1 MRTIRKLSFLGILA
15 VTIAVLF
22 LVGISFV
29 QTQAKTQKGKP
40 DKPSVGPPGK
50 GKNETWAVQIPTSRT
65 MLQGEM
71 DYIYVNSNDDILS
84 KTPKINIDYGK
95 IPLYFIPNKGQVD
108 SNALFYAKA
117 SQYILW
123 MTKEGLV
130 FDSVKKTAKETQIQ
144 KRKMDFENH
153 QTPFAIDHSSS
164 YKRDVSRLIFL
175 NANNNMEIVPVD
187 MTAHRVNYFIGN
199 EKSKWKRN
207 IPTSK
212 AVLYKEIYRNID
224 LKVYGMERQIECDW
238 VVKPGGSPEDIRF
251 EYKNVRGTRID
262 MEGKLAIKTEFGEL
276 IHKKP
281 LSYQVIE
288 GKKIEIG
295 VEFKKTRKN
304 TYGFKVQKFNT
315 DYELII
321 DPLIYS
327 TYIGGSLDDCGY
339 GIAVDGSRN
348 AYITGYTLSS
358 GFPTTTGAYDN
369 DFNGGDCDVFITKVN
384 STGTDLLYSTFLGGS
399 GDEIGL
405 GIAIDG
411 SGNAY
416 VTGWTRSTDYPTTS
430 GAYDTEYHGGDNDIF
445 VTKLNSSGND
455 LEYSTYLGTSYG
467 MENADASYG
476 IAVDGSG
483 NAYITGYSRVFT
495 YIGGVMIKH
504 HLVLVKKLNST
515 GTDVLYSIQLG
526 SVNDDS
532 EGCGYGIA
540 VDGSGN
546 AYVTGYTSSWDFP
559 NTSGCYDTYPS
570 YPTAAFLSKIDS
582 TGALLYSTYLGADG
596 HNEGYGIAVDGSG
609 NAYITGYTD
618 ASDFPTTTGA
628 YDTSHN
634 GDDDIFVTKIDPAGN
649 GTNDLLYSTF
659 LGGSGDYNCGEG
671 IAVDGSGYAY
681 VTGTTNST
689 DFPTTTDAYDTSHN
703 GDYDIFVTRIDPA
716 GNGIN
721 DLLYSTFLGG
731 TDYDYGF
738 GIAVELES
746 ALYVTGVTWSTD
758 FPTTVGAYDTSSNG
772 EWDAFLSKI
781 SSYVTL
787 TISTST
793 GGTTD
798 PSPGDYT
805 YDKGTEVTITA
816 SPDTNYDF
824 SHWTGDVPSGH
835 ENDNPVT
842 VTMDEDKSIIAN
854 FSSTSTGD
862 GGDGDSDTGGGGGC
876 FIATA
881 CYGTA
886 MAEEVKI
893 LSALRDRYL
902 LPNPVGQAFVRFYYK
917 YSPKVADFIRDN
929 ESLKAIV
936 REFLKPIV
944 CIVALL
950 R

>member
-1 MRTIRKLSFLGILA
+1 MTKLISKISFLLVFLIL
-15 VTIAVLF
+15 
-22 LVGISFV
+22 ISF
-29 QTQAKTQKGKP
+29 QTSTTQIGAQEVKAHQVIKAR
-40 DKPSVGPPGK
+40 K
-50 GKNETWAVQIPTSRT
+50 
-65 MLQGEM
+65 
-71 DYIYVNSNDDILS
+71 LS

-108 SNALFYAKA
+108 GNALFYAKT

-130 FDSVKKTAKETQIQ
+130 FDSVKKTGKETQIQ
-144 KRKMDFENH
+144 KSKMDFENH

-175 NANNNMEIVPVD
+175 NTNNNTEIVPVD

-224 LKVYGMERQIECDW
+224 LKVYGIERQIEYDW

-251 EYKNVRGTRID
+251 EYKNVKGTRID

-315 DYELII
+315 DYKLII

-327 TYIGGSLDDCGY
+327 TYTGGSSNDCGY
-339 GIAVDGSRN
+339 GIALDGSRN
-348 AYITGYTLSS
+348 TYITGYSNSS
-358 GFPTTTGAYDN
+358 DFPTTTGAYDN
-369 DFNGGDCDVFITKVN
+369 DFNGGDYDVFITKVN

-399 GDEIGL
+399 GDERGN

-416 VTGWTRSTDYPTTS
+416 VTGWTDSTDYPTTS

-467 MENADASYG
+467 IDHADASYG

-483 NAYITGYSRVFT
+483 NAYITGYSRVLT
-495 YIGGVMIKH
+495 YIGGVMLKYH
-504 HLVLVKKLNST
+504 RGLVKKLNST
-515 GTDVLYSIQLG
+515 GTSELYSKLLG
-526 SVNDDS
+526 GYEDDS
-532 EGCGYGIA
+532 ESCGYGIA

-546 AYVTGYTSSWDFP
+546 AYVAGYTTSVYFP
-559 NTSGCYDTYPS
+559 ITTGAYDTDLS
-570 YPTAAFLSKIDS
+570 YITDAFLTKIDS
-582 TGALLYSTYLGADG
+582 TGAYLYSTYLGG
-596 HNEGYGIAVDGSG
+596 WGYERGYGIAVDGSG

-634 GDDDIFVTKIDPAGN
+634 GDYDIFVTK
-649 GTNDLLYSTF
+649 
-659 LGGSGDYNCGEG
+659 
-671 IAVDGSGYAY
+671 
-681 VTGTTNST
+681 
-689 DFPTTTDAYDTSHN
+689 
-703 GDYDIFVTRIDPA
+703 IDPA

-731 TDYDYGF
+731 SGDYDYGE
-738 GIAVELES
+738 GIAVDGGGN
-746 ALYVTGVTWSTD
+746 AYVSGTTNSTD

-772 EWDAFLSKI
+772 ELDAFLSKI
-781 SSYVTL
+781 SFQVTL

-798 PSPGDYT
+798 PSPGTHT
-805 YDKGTEVTITA
+805 YNVGTEVAITATASSGYEFSGWSGDASGTSNPITIT
-816 SPDTNYDF
+816 
-824 SHWTGDVPSGH
+824 
-835 ENDNPVT
+835 
-842 VTMDEDKSIIAN
+842 MDSDKSITAN
-854 FSSTSTGD
+854 FSSTSTGG

-886 MAEEVKI
+886 MAEQVKI
-893 LSALRDRYL
+893 LSAFRDRYL
-902 LPNPVGQAFVRFYYK
+902 LPNPVGQALVRFYYK